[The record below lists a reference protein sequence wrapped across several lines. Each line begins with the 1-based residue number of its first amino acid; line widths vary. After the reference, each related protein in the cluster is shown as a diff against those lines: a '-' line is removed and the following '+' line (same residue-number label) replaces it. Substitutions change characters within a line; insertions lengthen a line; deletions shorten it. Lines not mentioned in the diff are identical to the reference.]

1 MWTVRSVRT
10 TVVEFCRARQANLK
24 RPLPPWCRC
33 GVACWLPHRRASRRL
48 VMASEGS
55 PKLPFSS
62 ARGMRMS
69 AAAGDTSDRPLG
81 AALVLPA
88 HARCGMLWKIIL
100 GCLPGSARRHY
111 CGWHGAA
118 FDGAGPPNCAIRN
131 LSSSSP
137 SSCPGLPVSSCH
149 CYSLSLFSPVSPR
162 SVQGVRTCPH
172 RRLRPTPANV
182 DQGSLD
188 KKKPFL
194 HVTPVLAACPSF
206 FLSSR
211 TVSARTSTRS
221 SCSPFYF
228 VFASTH
234 RVRSRTRSP
243 SSPPYPLLWGG
254 SGLFPAFFTHRL
266 RSQT

>member
-1 MWTVRSVRT
+1 MLGVECCGRS
-10 TVVEFCRARQANLK
+10 F
-24 RPLPPWCRC
+24 
-33 GVACWLPHRRASRRL
+33 
-48 VMASEGS
+48 
-55 PKLPFSS
+55 F
-62 ARGMRMS
+62 
-69 AAAGDTSDRPLG
+69 
-81 AALVLPA
+81 
-88 HARCGMLWKIIL
+88 

-162 SVQGVRTCPH
+162 SVQGVRSSHPAHVLTGGCD
-172 RRLRPTPANV
+172 RRQLMSTKAPWT
-182 DQGSLD
+182 
-188 KKKPFL
+188 KKPFL
-194 HVTPVLAACPSF
+194 HVTPVLAACSSF

-254 SGLFPAFFTHRL
+254 SGLLPAFFTHRL